1 MLVTTLYNAHLPLE
15 MVGQS
20 VHGVLHRD
28 FSCLIAPVDSGC
40 KNKNQ
45 AKREKRRPPGTVE
58 FIVSETAP
66 PRLAGSGERPV

>member
-1 MLVTTLYNAHLPLE
+1 MLIYLWKWSASQYTMCFIMTSP
-15 MVGQS
+15 
-20 VHGVLHRD
+20 VLSHP
-28 FSCLIAPVDSGC
+28 PVDSGC

-66 PRLAGSGERPV
+66 VRLGGSGVRSV